1 MTKPNSG
8 KSAINKPMK
17 QNKTIRTKFVED
29 FGEEFAL
36 KLEVAAEQHSNG
48 INSKDKGSDPFKW
61 VLLICIGSQCFEV
74 EEYRIFHELPQKPSF
89 TTLKRWIRKNANLKT
104 HNGDCD
110 YLALISGAY
119 TPFIK

>member
-1 MTKPNSG
+1 MTHIVCFSG
-8 KSAINKPMK
+8 GESSAIVA
-17 QNKTIRTKFVED
+17 IEVVRKFGKENVVLLNHDISSKVED
-29 FGEEFAL
+29 
-36 KLEVAAEQHSNG
+36 
-48 INSKDKGSDPFKW
+48 
-61 VLLICIGSQCFEV
+61 V